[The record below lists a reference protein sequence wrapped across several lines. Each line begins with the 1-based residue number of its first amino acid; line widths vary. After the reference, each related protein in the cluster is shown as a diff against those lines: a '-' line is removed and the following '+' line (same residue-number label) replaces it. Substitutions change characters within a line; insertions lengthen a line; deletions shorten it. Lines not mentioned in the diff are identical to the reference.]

1 MKTLPFIKVTALA
14 ALMLVGVSVAA
25 PAQAATGNWN
35 STANGPT
42 IYQSQWQY
50 DSSWMTP
57 PVSVPSTATVTTVS
71 WVLNFINYVPARV
84 WTQLTHNLMAK
95 I

>member
-1 MKTLPFIKVTALA
+1 MKTLLFIKVAALA

-42 IYQSQWQY
+42 IYQS
-50 DSSWMTP
+50 
-57 PVSVPSTATVTTVS
+57 
-71 WVLNFINYVPARV
+71 
-84 WTQLTHNLMAK
+84 K
-95 I
+95 